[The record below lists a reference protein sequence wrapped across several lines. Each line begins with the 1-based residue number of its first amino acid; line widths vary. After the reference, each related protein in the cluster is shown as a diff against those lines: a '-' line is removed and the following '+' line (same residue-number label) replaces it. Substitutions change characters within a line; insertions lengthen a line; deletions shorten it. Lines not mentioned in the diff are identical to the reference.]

1 MVCGILILGCKRVF
15 AVEEVVN
22 AGYVVTGKS
31 MLLLRNAWPKA
42 SMILK
47 VFKEQ
52 GVVLTLLLGLSAL
65 FSMAE
70 TAITTLWPWKA
81 LRTPLLL
88 KLASMWHNEQPRKKL
103 GRSSQADTVEGNA
116 ADFICSFCNL
126 SCCNVFQFILNH
138 VRLMLDVI

>member
-70 TAITTLWPWKA
+70 TAITTLWPWKIHE
-81 LRTPLLL
+81 
-88 KLASMWHNEQPRKKL
+88 LAEKESEDGVFKMLHSDVTRFL
-103 GRSSQADTVEGNA
+103 TTILIGTTYSSFVEVGK
-116 ADFICSFCNL
+116 
-126 SCCNVFQFILNH
+126 H
-138 VRLMLDVI
+138 VAQ

>member
-22 AGYVVTGKS
+22 AGYVESGKS
-31 MLLLRNAWPKA
+31 MLLLRNAWPKE

-70 TAITTLWPWKA
+70 TAITTLWPWKTHE
-81 LRTPLLL
+81 LTEKESEDGVFKMLCSDVTRFLTTILI
-88 KLASMWHNEQPRKKL
+88 
-103 GRSSQADTVEGNA
+103 GTTYSSFVEVGK
-116 ADFICSFCNL
+116 
-126 SCCNVFQFILNH
+126 H
-138 VRLMLDVI
+138 VAQ

>member
-70 TAITTLWPWKA
+70 TAITTLWPWKIHE
-81 LRTPLLL
+81 
-88 KLASMWHNEQPRKKL
+88 LAEKESEDGVFKC
-103 GRSSQADTVEGNA
+103 
-116 ADFICSFCNL
+116 FI
-126 SCCNVFQFILNH
+126 V
-138 VRLMLDVI
+138 M